1 MAKQNFRTPKQ
12 RQHKINHEIRFNR
25 VRLVG
30 ENVNGGNL
38 LTSSDEALKL
48 ADDLGLDLV
57 LINESTEIPTC
68 KILNYEKFIY
78 EQEKNKSKNKPLP
91 LKEIKLGPNIGDHDL
106 NTKVNQIIKFL
117 EKGHKVKT
125 IMEFRG
131 REMAHQELGLKVLL
145 TVATKVED
153 YGIPEGI
160 PDKAIGKSMIMQIK
174 PKSNG

>member
-30 ENVNGGNL
+30 ENITGGIAL
-38 LTSSDEALKL
+38 MSSDEALKL

-57 LINESTEIPTC
+57 LINENDIPTC

-78 EQEKNKSKNKPLP
+78 NQEKNKSKNKSLP
-91 LKEIKLGPNIGDHDL
+91 LKEIKLGPNIGENDL
-106 NTKVNQIIKFL
+106 NTKVNQIVKFL
-117 EKGHKVKT
+117 QKGHKVKT

-174 PKSNG
+174 PKANG

>member
-1 MAKQNFRTPKQ
+1 MINKFKIKTNKHIINNFISGN
-12 RQHKINHEIRFNR
+12 KIKI
-25 VRLVG
+25 VG
-30 ENVNGGNL
+30 EYMVDKIM
-38 LTSSDEALKL
+38 SKSEALLIADKL
-48 ADDLGLDLV
+48 NLDLV
-57 LINESTEIPTC
+57 FLNEQDGISVC

-78 EQEKNKSKNKPLP
+78 NQEKNKSKNKALP

-145 TVATKVED
+145 TVATKVEE